1 MTDAEQEGALPV
13 EELQAP
19 EVQEVSTPAIE
30 VQQPSV
36 PEATGLTED
45 RLVEILDQRDETAS
59 RKAQSQK
66 DRGISRN
73 AKDIAALL
81 DRFNDMGGD
90 EDAANRL
97 VADAETQALLQTVER
112 LEAQVFSQSAAAPA
126 PTGEGAWQDE
136 WAVDSQK
143 ILDAAEVSGVQ
154 LSNEEYNLAMHN
166 NGIAFVTK
174 ADAYAALNGA
184 LLAKQKG
191 EAMPVSV
198 VSTEGGEVAQPPA
211 PPAEPK
217 PFRQQFDELN
227 ADPRRLAPSATE
239 ARALLD
245 DKWKEVEA
253 ETAQN
258 NARRAAEAAG
268 LKLSE

>member
-1 MTDAEQEGALPV
+1 MTDAEQEGGLPV

-19 EVQEVSTPAIE
+19 EVQEVSTPATD

-45 RLVEILDQRDETAS
+45 RLIEILAERDETAS

-66 DRGISRN
+66 DRGISNN
-73 AKDIAALL
+73 AKAIAAILE
-81 DRFNDMGGD
+81 RFDELGGD
-90 EDAANRL
+90 EKAANDL
-97 VADAETQALLQTVER
+97 VQEADTLALRQTVED
-112 LEAQVFSQSAAAPA
+112 LQSQIQAGQTAAPA
-126 PTGEGAWQDE
+126 PTGAAVWQDE

-143 ILDAAEVSGVQ
+143 ILDAAEVSGVV
-154 LSNEEYNLAMHN
+154 LSNEDYNLAMHN
-166 NGIAFVTK
+166 NGIAFATK

-191 EAMPVSV
+191 ESMPVSV

-227 ADPRRLAPSATE
+227 DAGDTAG

-245 DKWKEVEA
+245 EQWKLA
-253 ETAQN
+253 ESDTAKA

-268 LKLSE
+268 LTLAE

>member
-19 EVQEVSTPAIE
+19 EVQEVSTPATE

-45 RLVEILDQRDETAS
+45 RLIEILAERDELAA
-59 RKAQSQK
+59 RQAQSAK
-66 DRGISRN
+66 DRAISRN

-81 DRFNDMGGD
+81 ERFESLGGD
-90 EDAANRL
+90 EGAANKM
-97 VADAETQALLQTVER
+97 VADAETQALLQTVEE
-112 LEAQVFSQSAAAPA
+112 LKSTIQTMQTAPVA
-126 PTGEGAWQDE
+126 PTTGDSWQAE

-143 ILDAAEVSGVQ
+143 ILDAAETLGVE
-154 LSNEEYNLAMHN
+154 LTNNEYNQAMHN
-166 NGIAFVTK
+166 NGVAFETK
-174 ADAYAALNGA
+174 ADAYAALNKA
-184 LLAKQKG
+184 ILAKQKG
-191 EAMPVSV
+191 ESMPVSA
-198 VSTEGGEVAQPPA
+198 VSTEGGEVAQTPEPTV
-211 PPAEPK
+211 PK

-227 ADPRRLAPSATE
+227 EAGDTAG

-245 DKWKEVEA
+245 QQWEQADE
-253 ETAQN
+253 ETRKA

-268 LKLSE
+268 LKLAE

>member
-13 EELQAP
+13 EELNAP
-19 EVQEVSTPAIE
+19 EVQEVSTPATE

-45 RLVEILDQRDETAS
+45 RLVEILAERDEIAS

-66 DRGISRN
+66 DRGISNN
-73 AKDIAALL
+73 AKAIAAILE
-81 DRFNDMGGD
+81 RFDELGGD
-90 EDAANRL
+90 EKAANDL
-97 VADAETQALLQTVER
+97 VQEADNLALRQTVDD
-112 LEAQVFSQSAAAPA
+112 LQSQIQTQSVTAPA
-126 PTGEGAWQDE
+126 PAGVDAWQDE

-143 ILDAAEVSGVQ
+143 ILDAAEEQQGVV
-154 LSNEEYNLAMHN
+154 LSNNEYNQAMHN
-166 NGIAFVTK
+166 NGVAFATK
-174 ADAYAALNGA
+174 ADAYVALQGA
-184 LLAKQKG
+184 IFAKQKG
-191 EAMPVSV
+191 ESMPVSV
-198 VSTEGGEVAQPPA
+198 VQTEGGAPAQPPA

-227 ADPRRLAPSATE
+227 DAGDTAG

-245 DKWKEVEA
+245 EQWKLA
-253 ETAQN
+253 ESDTAKA

-268 LKLSE
+268 LTLAE

>member
-19 EVQEVSTPAIE
+19 EVQEVSTPATE

-45 RLVEILDQRDETAS
+45 RLVEILDQRDEVTS

-81 DRFNDMGGD
+81 DRFEDLGGD
-90 EDAANRL
+90 ENAANKL
-97 VADAETQALLQTVER
+97 VADAETQALLQTVQR
-112 LEAQVFSQSAAAPA
+112 LESQIQAGQAAPA
-126 PTGEGAWQDE
+126 GPPAKDAWQSE
-136 WAVDSQK
+136 WTVDSQK
-143 ILDAAEVSGVQ
+143 ILDAAEVSGVV

-166 NGIAFVTK
+166 NGIAFDTK

-227 ADPRRLAPSATE
+227 DAGDTAG

-245 DKWKEVEA
+245 EQWKLA
-253 ETAQN
+253 ESDTAKA

-268 LKLSE
+268 LTLAE